1 MWKHFAQSPGNSFN
15 NDGDEMNNTR
25 NDTRNKL
32 VHQQGLVAM
41 GKFEVDDAVVTE
53 KGYTGIFKSG
63 SDSML
68 IRFSETGLHVDG
80 ITTSMNPSVAFKMLR
95 SGQSSAN
102 QFGMIAFENTPAE
115 GKEWDWFGKDLL
127 NHLPNFKE
135 NETDHGCD
143 HGGLDKT

>member
-1 MWKHFAQSPGNSFN
+1 
-15 NDGDEMNNTR
+15 
-25 NDTRNKL
+25 
-32 VHQQGLVAM
+32 M
-41 GKFEVDDAVVTE
+41 GKFEVDDAVVTD
-53 KGYTGIFKSG
+53 KGYTGIFASG
-63 SDSML
+63 SDSMI

-95 SGQSSAN
+95 SGTTSAN

-135 NETDHGCD
+135 NETTQGCD